1 MAERVKLVK
10 RNESLRLTK
19 MISYKE
25 AAYFALTWNT
35 NRYGG
40 KRDFDL
46 DLSIIC
52 LDEDDM
58 CQDDR
63 FFIWYEHKTSPKGAL
78 EHSGDNRVGVSG
90 DGDAEVVK
98 IILNKLPQWVKSV
111 VAVVTIYDHR
121 TDQHF
126 GVVDNACVRIM
137 DNKKEEK
144 LRFALSEEAHV
155 AENVGMIFGKLTRVS
170 DEDWDFQAME
180 EGSDKDLEDYIEY
193 YGMNLYEVVKKYAPG
208 MLRNQ

>member
-1 MAERVKLVK
+1 MTNGTVKLK
-10 RNESLRLTK
+10 KGERIKLTK
-19 MISYKE
+19 MISYKDV
-25 AAYFALTWNT
+25 AYFALSWDT

-52 LDEDDM
+52 LNEDDM

-63 FFIWYEHKTSPKGAL
+63 YFIWYEHKIAPKGAL
-78 EHSGDNRVGVSG
+78 EHSGDNRVGVND

-98 IILNKLPQWVKSV
+98 ITLSKLPSWVKSV
-111 VAVVTIYDHR
+111 IAVVTIYDHEN
-121 TDQHF
+121 DQHF

-137 DNKKEEK
+137 DSNKDEK
-144 LRFALSEEAHV
+144 LKFSLSEEAHV
-155 AENVGMIFGKLTRVS
+155 SENVGMVFGKLNRVN
-170 DEDWDFQAME
+170 DEDWEFEAIE

-193 YGMNLYEVVKKYAPG
+193 YGMNLYEVVKKYAPQ